1 MLWIYLQEDG
11 GTSARIGHLID
22 GALSL
27 VRQHAKAEQEL
38 EPALSSFGLIEDGL
52 AISIGRFLEASALAT
67 LFFGGFVIL
76 LGQSGASQYLSPGFP
91 EGRLSSPSLL
101 KAAITKALPKTG
113 PHLEQRVNLA
123 QGYSGAAGTTE
134 MEMSSTASMEVP
146 AFQDNQL
153 TAAGRTDQQHSFDP
167 TGIWQGTLPGERP
180 LRFVLKISKTD
191 DGKLKALFYNID
203 RSGQA
208 LPATA
213 ISDQGASLDF
223 ALGSINASFKGL
235 VSKDGSS
242 ITGRWTQ
249 SSEQKPLRFEKVNE
263 QTAWAIPA
271 PPARLEPKPKDSGGS
286 YEVATVK
293 PSAAWEDGSGL
304 RVRGRTLESVNT
316 SLSDLIQFGF
326 ELQAKQV
333 VNGPDW
339 MGKDKFDIEMLF
351 DGKDFPND
359 TQCKSMVRQ
368 VLAERFGLKFHR
380 ETKELPVYALV
391 VAKNGP
397 KLTKSEGDPNGLP
410 GLHFS
415 APGVLNASNATMSD
429 LAGALQRSALNR
441 PVTDQTGLA
450 GRWDFGLDWTPD
462 ETQFSE
468 HSRDQ
473 PLNPGKP
480 DLNTAIQVQ
489 LGLKLEAVK
498 ATAGTLVIDHV
509 EKPSGN

>member
-27 VRQHAKAEQEL
+27 VRQHAKAEPSLQ
-38 EPALSSFGLIEDGL
+38 PSQSSFSLIEGGL
-52 AISIGRFLEASALAT
+52 VISAGRFVEAAALASLL
-67 LFFGGFVIL
+67 LFGFVVL
-76 LGQSGASQYLSPGFP
+76 LGKAGTPSSMPDSPESRAASPH
-91 EGRLSSPSLL
+91 LL
-101 KAAITKALPKTG
+101 KAGFAKMLPR
-113 PHLEQRVNLA
+113 PAANIDHRPNAVRVSSA
-123 QGYSGAAGTTE
+123 VGTTE
-134 MEMSSTASMEVP
+134 MEIASRNALMDAP
-146 AFQDNQL
+146 AFQDNL
-153 TAAGRTDQQHSFDP
+153 PTSDQQHSPDP
-167 TGIWQGTLPGERP
+167 TGTWQGTLPGERP

-191 DGKLKALFYNID
+191 DGKLKALFYSID

-208 LPATA
+208 LPATE
-213 ISDQGASLDF
+213 ISNQGAKLDF
-223 ALGSINASFKGL
+223 ALGSINASFKGV
-235 VSKDGSS
+235 VSQDGNS

-249 SSEQKPLRFEKVNE
+249 STEQKALRFERASE

-271 PPARLEPKPKDSGGS
+271 PPTRHEPKPKDSGGS

-293 PSAAWEDGSGL
+293 PSPAWDDGSGF

-316 SLSDLIQFGF
+316 SLGDLLQFGF
-326 ELQAKQV
+326 ELQAKQIV
-333 VNGPDW
+333 DGPDW
-339 MGKDKFDIEMLF
+339 IGKDKFDIEMLF
-351 DGKDFPND
+351 EGKDFPND

-391 VAKNGP
+391 VAKSGP

-441 PVTDQTGLA
+441 PVTDQTGLV

-468 HSRDQ
+468 HTRDQ

-480 DLNTAIQVQ
+480 DLNTAIQAQ

-498 ATAGTLVIDHV
+498 ATAGTLIIDHV
-509 EKPSGN
+509 AKPSGN